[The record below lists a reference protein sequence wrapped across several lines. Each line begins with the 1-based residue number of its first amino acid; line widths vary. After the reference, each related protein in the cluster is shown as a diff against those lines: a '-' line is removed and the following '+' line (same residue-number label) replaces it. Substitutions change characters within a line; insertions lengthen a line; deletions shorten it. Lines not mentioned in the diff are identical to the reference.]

1 MKVERLSIQNFKR
14 FDELTIEFKNRALDE
29 IADQYL
35 ILGDNGSGKTTVL
48 QAIALALSLVS
59 SKCRSFED
67 FRWHGWVPG
76 RYMRWGIPRI
86 ELVVHCSDDENEA
99 TRELA
104 RPYYDRFV
112 DKDRHSY
119 VEPPNHSVVNV
130 VVEGARYWTE
140 PRDARYQ
147 FYGRRY
153 AAAMV
158 GAGEYWAYKSFDR
171 LPGIFW
177 FDQFRNLATPR
188 NSDDFGRASRESG
201 ANGSSPKLVEDS
213 NDLSLDSYS
222 VGVAGLRKFLNSWRF
237 AKLSKA
243 PTKYIDEL
251 EQLYR
256 RVFPGHSFDVGELE
270 FRGISPTP
278 DNTYFLLHDEATGKS
293 YDVEEMSSGEQ
304 SVFPLLYDFVRWRI
318 RNSVV
323 LIDEIELN
331 LHPPHSQAMLTLLPH
346 LGPNCQFF
354 YTTHSRA
361 ISSVVSPYEVYRL
374 AGGQTCL

>member
-14 FDELTIEFKNRALDE
+14 FEELTIEFKNTALGE

-76 RYMRWGIPRI
+76 RYMRWGIPRV
-86 ELVVHCSDDENEA
+86 EMVVHFSADENGA
-99 TRELA
+99 TQEVA

-112 DKDRHSY
+112 DQNRY
-119 VEPPNHSVVNV
+119 PFVEPPNHSVVNV
-130 VVEGARYWTE
+130 ILEGARYWAE
-140 PRDARYQ
+140 PRKAKYQ

-153 AAAMV
+153 AAALV
-158 GAGEYWAYKSFDR
+158 GAGEHWAYKSFDR
-171 LPGIFW
+171 LPGMFS
-177 FDQFRNLATPR
+177 FDQFRNLATSR
-188 NSDDFGRASRESG
+188 NSDDFGRPPRESG
-201 ANGSSPKLVEDS
+201 ANGSSPKFMEDS
-213 NDLSLDSYS
+213 NNLSWDSYS
-222 VGVAGLRKFLNSWRF
+222 VGVAGLRQFLNSWRF

-256 RVFPGHSFDVGELE
+256 RVFPGHAFDEGELE

-278 DNTYFLLHDEATGKS
+278 DNTYFLLRDEVTGKT

-304 SVFPLLYDFVRWRI
+304 SVFPLLYDFVRSRI

-323 LIDEIELN
+323 LIDEIDLN
-331 LHPPHSQAMLTLLPH
+331 LHPPHAQALLTLLPQ

-361 ISSVVSPYEVYRL
+361 ISSVVSPHELYRL
-374 AGGQTCL
+374 PGGQTCL